1 MKYFSLFLLMF
12 CFINLNY
19 ETKAQHVFDI
29 CLPDCENDVWFPD
42 STQPALQIILNIP
55 GCGNV
60 TVGYR
65 YRIACGIWYDY
76 LLEYVAQTSSG
87 PGDADL
93 NDCILNQYGGDLA
106 LVLQAAT
113 EQLILQNPA
122 NFPPNTPNDC
132 EDNWRV
138 LKGSCWMWDG
148 FLSGGGP
155 SEGGGTIQSNPDKNW
170 YMFNL
175 PASQILFSCL
185 DAVCCLEVYQVCTD
199 GSGNR
204 TITNTNYLPPPDPE
218 CTELPHQCVPVCGS
232 IYR

>member
-12 CFINLNY
+12 CFMNLNY

-29 CLPDCENDVWFPD
+29 CLPDCENDTWFPNF
-42 STQPALQIILNIP
+42 TQPALQIVVNIP
-55 GCGNV
+55 GCGSV

-76 LLEYVAQTSSG
+76 YLEYVAQLN
-87 PGDADL
+87 GDTNINNCL
-93 NDCILNQYGGDLA
+93 MGHYGNNLA
-106 LVLQAAT
+106 LLLQAAT

-138 LKGSCWMWDG
+138 LKGSCWHWDG
-148 FLSGGGP
+148 YLGTGGGGP
-155 SEGGGTIQSNPDKNW
+155 SSGGTIQSSADKDW
-170 YMFNL
+170 YAQNIFWE
-175 PASQILFSCL
+175 QILFTCN
-185 DAVCCLEVYQVCTD
+185 DVFCCLEVYEVCTD
-199 GSGNR
+199 GAGNR
-204 TITNTNYLPPPDPE
+204 TITNTNYIPPPDPDCSE
-218 CTELPHQCVPVCGS
+218 SSHYCKPVCGS